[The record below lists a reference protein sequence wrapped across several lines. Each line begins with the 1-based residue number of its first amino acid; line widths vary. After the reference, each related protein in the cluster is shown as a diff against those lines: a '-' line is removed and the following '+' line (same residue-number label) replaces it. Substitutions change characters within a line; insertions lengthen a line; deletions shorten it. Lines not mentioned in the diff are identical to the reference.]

1 MCLFKTLLKLAIP
14 FVLSAPLIARASVLD
29 TVNWAPDTSIDG
41 TGTGVLGGTTTVT
54 YSTAVGFNAGVSY
67 PENWASYLG
76 TAAATGGSVTYQSGG
91 VLGGASPSVGGTT
104 ETITFSST
112 VTNPILLVA
121 FLGGQGTYA
130 ADTFNFGP
138 NSYTLLSSFDANVF
152 RRRSFLAPPQTRILR
167 TMGSGFSSKAL
178 TDRKSTVFNYSSD
191 PTNGLAFD
199 DGLQS
204 VAFTVGVPLSTIP
217 EPSTL
222 TVWMLL
228 GLVSLVFLS
237 LSPRSASRALRRFA
251 RRSKAPSAA
260 KIRAAHS
267 LGRGHEKTMP
277 PKPL

>member
-1 MCLFKTLLKLAIP
+1 MCLSKTLLKLAIP

-138 NSYTLLSSFDANVF
+138 NSYTLLSSFDAT
-152 RRRSFLAPPQTRILR
+152 SSAPVV
-167 TMGSGFSSKAL
+167 SGTTAD
-178 TDRKSTVFNYSSD
+178 TDIADDGFGIQFQGTYGPGNPLVFNYSSD

-237 LSPRSASRALRRFA
+237 LSPRSASRARKALR
-251 RRSKAPSAA
+251 S
-260 KIRAAHS
+260 
-267 LGRGHEKTMP
+267 T
-277 PKPL
+277 

>member
-1 MCLFKTLLKLAIP
+1 MAALEKGTRNHVFIQDATQVGDPFRVVRTVDCPRVRPRYGQLA
-14 FVLSAPLIARASVLD
+14 
-29 TVNWAPDTSIDG
+29 TDTSIDG

-138 NSYTLLSSFDANVF
+138 NSYTLLSLLRRDVF
-152 RRRSFLAPPQTRILR
+152 RAGRFWHHRRHGYCGRWVRDSVPRHLR
-167 TMGSGFSSKAL
+167 T
-178 TDRKSTVFNYSSD
+178 RKSTR
-191 PTNGLAFD
+191 
-199 DGLQS
+199 LQ
-204 VAFTVGVPLSTIP
+204 
-217 EPSTL
+217 
-222 TVWMLL
+222 LL
-228 GLVSLVFLS
+228 
-237 LSPRSASRALRRFA
+237 
-251 RRSKAPSAA
+251 
-260 KIRAAHS
+260 
-267 LGRGHEKTMP
+267 E
-277 PKPL
+277 